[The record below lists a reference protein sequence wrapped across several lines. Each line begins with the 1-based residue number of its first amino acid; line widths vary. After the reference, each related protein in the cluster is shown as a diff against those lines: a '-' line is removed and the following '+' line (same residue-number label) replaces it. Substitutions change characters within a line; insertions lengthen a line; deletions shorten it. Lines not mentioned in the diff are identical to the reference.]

1 MDLKQMEYFQAV
13 VDAGSISEAARR
25 LHVAQPPISYQ
36 MKMLENELGVQL
48 FERGARHIRL
58 TKAGHTFYT
67 RVVRI
72 LEMADNAARD
82 TIRAGKGQTLYLGM
96 TSTTVAIMQPV
107 LKRFAEDHP
116 DVHYQLYDGS
126 TFELRHLLETGV
138 IEGAVLRTP
147 FPVDEFDCRLI
158 RTEAML
164 AGFPAEWSSGENRT
178 PEGMPAPVGSAAES
192 FCVKTRNQE
201 SMPAK
206 SSEESIRVGSSAES
220 MHGKSSAES
229 ISGKNE
235 ISGRISLPQ
244 LARYPLSVYR
254 RYYDLIHE
262 QFTAQHLEPDYFSI
276 CDDARTS
283 LLWCSNGCA
292 VCLFPES
299 LRPALPDGIQ
309 TLTIDSEEL
318 RTSILFA
325 AAKERQPSDLITEF
339 TGYLKYAA

>member
-96 TSTTVAIMQPV
+96 TSTTVSIMQPV

-164 AGFPAEWSSGENRT
+164 AGFPAEWISGESIRSD
-178 PEGMPAPVGSAAES
+178 GMPAPAE
-192 FCVKTRNQE
+192 
-201 SMPAK
+201 
-206 SSEESIRVGSSAES
+206 
-220 MHGKSSAES
+220 SSAES
-229 ISGKNE
+229 IPGKNE

-254 RYYDLIHE
+254 RYYDLIRE
-262 QFTAQHLEPDYFSI
+262 QFTAQHLQPDYFSI
-276 CDDARTS
+276 CDDSRTS

-299 LRPALPDGIQ
+299 LRPALPDGIR

-325 AAKERQPSDLITEF
+325 AAKKRQHSDLITEF
-339 TGYLKYAA
+339 TGYLKYAT

>member
-96 TSTTVAIMQPV
+96 TSTTASIMQPV

-164 AGFPAEWSSGENRT
+164 AGFPAEWISGESIRSD
-178 PEGMPAPVGSAAES
+178 GMPAPAE
-192 FCVKTRNQE
+192 
-201 SMPAK
+201 
-206 SSEESIRVGSSAES
+206 
-220 MHGKSSAES
+220 SSAES
-229 ISGKNE
+229 IPGKNE
-235 ISGRISLPQ
+235 ISGRISLSQ

-254 RYYDLIHE
+254 RYYDLIRE
-262 QFTAQHLEPDYFSI
+262 QFTAQHLQPDYFSI
-276 CDDARTS
+276 CDDSRTS
-283 LLWCSNGCA
+283 LRWCSNGCA

-299 LRPALPDGIQ
+299 LRPALPDGIR

-325 AAKERQPSDLITEF
+325 AAKKRQHSDLITEF
-339 TGYLKYAA
+339 TGYLKYAT

>member
-13 VDAGSISEAARR
+13 ADAGSISEAARR
-25 LHVAQPPISYQ
+25 LHVAQPPVSYQ
-36 MKMLENELGVQL
+36 MKTLENELGVQL

-67 RVVRI
+67 RVTRI

-96 TSTTVAIMQPV
+96 TSTTVSIIQPV
-107 LKRFAEDHP
+107 LKRFATDHP

-126 TFELRHLLETGV
+126 TFELRHLLDTGV

-147 FPVDEFDCRLI
+147 FPVEEFNCRLI
-158 RTEAML
+158 RTEPML
-164 AGFPAEWSSGENRT
+164 AGFPAQWSPRKARG
-178 PEGMPAPVGSAAES
+178 
-192 FCVKTRNQE
+192 
-201 SMPAK
+201 
-206 SSEESIRVGSSAES
+206 
-220 MHGKSSAES
+220 AES
-229 ISGKNE
+229 IPGNSGK
-235 ISGRISLPQ
+235 ISLSE
-244 LARYPLSVYR
+244 LSRYPLSVYR

-262 QFTAQHLEPDYFSI
+262 QFTAQHLTPDYFSI

-299 LRPALPDGIQ
+299 LRPALPDGIR
-309 TLTIDSEEL
+309 TMTIDSEEL

-325 AAKERQPSDLITEF
+325 APKERQPSALITDF
-339 TGYLKYAA
+339 TGYLMYAAG

>member
-96 TSTTVAIMQPV
+96 TSTTVSIMQPV

-147 FPVDEFDCRLI
+147 FPVDEFDCLLI

-164 AGFPAEWSSGENRT
+164 AGFPAEWISGESIRSD
-178 PEGMPAPVGSAAES
+178 GMPAPA
-192 FCVKTRNQE
+192 
-201 SMPAK
+201 
-206 SSEESIRVGSSAES
+206 GSSAES
-220 MHGKSSAES
+220 
-229 ISGKNE
+229 IPGKNE
-235 ISGRISLPQ
+235 ISGRISLSQ

-254 RYYDLIHE
+254 RYYDLIRE
-262 QFTAQHLEPDYFSI
+262 QFTAQHLQPDYFSI
-276 CDDARTS
+276 CDDSRTS

-325 AAKERQPSDLITEF
+325 AAKKRQHSDLITEF
-339 TGYLKYAA
+339 TGYLKYAT

>member
-13 VDAGSISEAARR
+13 ADAGSISEAARR
-25 LHVAQPPISYQ
+25 LHVAQPPVSYQ

-58 TKAGHTFYT
+58 TKAGHIFYT
-67 RVVRI
+67 RVTRI

-96 TSTTVAIMQPV
+96 TSTTVSIIQPV
-107 LKRFAEDHP
+107 LKRFATDHP

-126 TFELRHLLETGV
+126 TFELRHLLDTGV

-147 FPVDEFDCRLI
+147 FPVEEFNCRLI
-158 RTEAML
+158 RTEPML
-164 AGFPAEWSSGENRT
+164 AGFPAQWSPRK
-178 PEGMPAPVGSAAES
+178 V
-192 FCVKTRNQE
+192 RD
-201 SMPAK
+201 
-206 SSEESIRVGSSAES
+206 
-220 MHGKSSAES
+220 AES
-229 ISGKNE
+229 IPGNSGK
-235 ISGRISLPQ
+235 ISLSE
-244 LARYPLSVYR
+244 LSRYPLSVYR

-262 QFTAQHLEPDYFSI
+262 QFTAQHLTPDYFSI

-299 LRPALPDGIQ
+299 LRPALPDGIR
-309 TLTIDSEEL
+309 TMTIDSEEL

-325 AAKERQPSDLITEF
+325 APKERQPSALITDF
-339 TGYLKYAA
+339 TGYLMYAAG

>member
-13 VDAGSISEAARR
+13 ADAGSISEAARR
-25 LHVAQPPISYQ
+25 LHVAQPPVSYQ
-36 MKMLENELGVQL
+36 MKTLENELGVQL

-96 TSTTVAIMQPV
+96 TSTTVSIMQPV

-147 FPVDEFDCRLI
+147 FPVDEFDCLLI

-164 AGFPAEWSSGENRT
+164 AGFPAEWISGESIRSD
-178 PEGMPAPVGSAAES
+178 GMPAPAGSAAES
-192 FCVKTRNQE
+192 FCGKTRNQE
-201 SMPAK
+201 SMPAE
-206 SSEESIRVGSSAES
+206 SSEES
-220 MHGKSSAES
+220 MHGESSAES
-229 ISGKNE
+229 IPGKNE

-254 RYYDLIHE
+254 RYYDLIRE
-262 QFTAQHLEPDYFSI
+262 QFTAQHLQPDYFSI
-276 CDDARTS
+276 CDDSRTS

-325 AAKERQPSDLITEF
+325 AAKKRQHSDLITEF
-339 TGYLKYAA
+339 TGYLKYAT

>member
-164 AGFPAEWSSGENRT
+164 AGFPAEWSSGENRAL
-178 PEGMPAPVGSAAES
+178 EGIPAPVG
-192 FCVKTRNQE
+192 
-201 SMPAK
+201 
-206 SSEESIRVGSSAES
+206 
-220 MHGKSSAES
+220 SSAES

-283 LLWCSNGCA
+283 LLWCSNRCA

>member
-13 VDAGSISEAARR
+13 ADAGSISEAARR
-25 LHVAQPPISYQ
+25 LHVAQPPVSYQ

-58 TKAGHTFYT
+58 TNAGHIFYT
-67 RVVRI
+67 RVTRI

-96 TSTTVAIMQPV
+96 TSTTVSIIQPV
-107 LKRFAEDHP
+107 LKRFATDHP

-126 TFELRHLLETGV
+126 TFELRHLLDTGV

-147 FPVDEFDCRLI
+147 FPVEEFNCRLI
-158 RTEAML
+158 RTEPML
-164 AGFPAEWSSGENRT
+164 AGFPAQWSPRKVRGAEF
-178 PEGMPAPVGSAAES
+178 PAAES
-192 FCVKTRNQE
+192 PTAE
-201 SMPAK
+201 
-206 SSEESIRVGSSAES
+206 SSEESIPGN
-220 MHGKSSAES
+220 
-229 ISGKNE
+229 SGK
-235 ISGRISLPQ
+235 ISLSE
-244 LARYPLSVYR
+244 LSRYPLSVYR

-262 QFTAQHLEPDYFSI
+262 QFTAQHLTPDYFSI

-283 LLWCSNGCA
+283 LLWCSSGCA

-299 LRPALPDGIQ
+299 LRPALPDGIR
-309 TLTIDSEEL
+309 TMTIDSEEL

-325 AAKERQPSDLITEF
+325 APKERQPSALINDF
-339 TGYLKYAA
+339 TGYLMYAAG

>member
-178 PEGMPAPVGSAAES
+178 PEGIPAPVRSAAES
-192 FCVKTRNQE
+192 FCGKTRNQE
-201 SMPAK
+201 SMTR
-206 SSEESIRVGSSAES
+206 E
-220 MHGKSSAES
+220 SSAES
-229 ISGKNE
+229 IPGKNE

>member
-13 VDAGSISEAARR
+13 ADAGSISEAARR
-25 LHVAQPPISYQ
+25 LHVAQPPVSYQ

-58 TKAGHTFYT
+58 TKAGHIFYT
-67 RVVRI
+67 RVTRI

-96 TSTTVAIMQPV
+96 TSTTVSIIQPV
-107 LKRFAEDHP
+107 LKRFATDHP

-126 TFELRHLLETGV
+126 TFELRHLLDTGV

-147 FPVDEFDCRLI
+147 FPVEEFNCRLI
-158 RTEAML
+158 RTEPML
-164 AGFPAEWSSGENRT
+164 AGFPAQWSPRK
-178 PEGMPAPVGSAAES
+178 A
-192 FCVKTRNQE
+192 RD
-201 SMPAK
+201 
-206 SSEESIRVGSSAES
+206 EESIPG
-220 MHGKSSAES
+220 
-229 ISGKNE
+229 N
-235 ISGRISLPQ
+235 SGRISLSE
-244 LARYPLSVYR
+244 LSRYPLSVYR

-262 QFTAQHLEPDYFSI
+262 QFTAQHLTPDYFSI

-283 LLWCSNGCA
+283 LLWCNSGCA

-299 LRPALPDGIQ
+299 LRPALPDGIR
-309 TLTIDSEEL
+309 TMTIDSEEL

-325 AAKERQPSDLITEF
+325 APKDRQPSALITDF
-339 TGYLKYAA
+339 TGYLMYAAE